1 MLRTKSA
8 PLTIKAAGTH
18 EGTDDGVVEAIVA
31 AYNVDSVGDKIVPGA
46 FEATLAEWRGKGD
59 PIPFVWSHDWGNPD
73 AHIGVVEDAKET
85 DEGLW
90 IKARL
95 DLDEPFAAK
104 VYRLLK
110 GRRVTQFS
118 FGYEVEEGAFVDAKS
133 DDGEPGESY
142 YELRK
147 LKLFECG
154 PCLVGANQSTSLEAV
169 KTAPG
174 VSEER
179 VRELIAQARTK
190 DADTTSEGVEPD
202 QVEPLT
208 NAEIAAVRK
217 MLADRTTDNDNDSQD
232 EKATPSQ
239 PAADEEPPAGAKST
253 QPADG
258 GTASLAA
265 AQLRL
270 MELSIT
276 EETV

>member
-46 FEATLAEWRGKGD
+46 FEATLAEWKGRGD

-190 DADTTSEGVEPD
+190 DADTTSEGEEPE

-217 MLADRTTDNDNDSQD
+217 ILADRTTDNNHDSQD
-232 EKATPSQ
+232 EKATPEES
-239 PAADEEPPAGAKST
+239 AVDEEPAGAKSNEPT
-253 QPADG
+253 PE